1 MLVATNVVQEVSRP
15 VSSDN
20 TRNINIWL
28 EKECVDCA
36 GRRKRSGLNRR
47 LESVNWSEIA
57 EGRKC
62 SDVVS
67 DNRIELFENKQC
79 SLFTCVQY
87 M

>member
-36 GRRKRSGLNRR
+36 GRRKRSGLKRR

-57 EGRKC
+57 
-62 SDVVS
+62 DVVS